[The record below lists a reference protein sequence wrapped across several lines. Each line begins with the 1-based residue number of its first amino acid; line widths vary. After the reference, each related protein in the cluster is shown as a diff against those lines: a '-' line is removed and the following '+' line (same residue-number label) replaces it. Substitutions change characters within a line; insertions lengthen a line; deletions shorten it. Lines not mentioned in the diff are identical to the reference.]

1 MFIHNLGDGDSS
13 VTKRLNDILP
23 YDQALRVEKI
33 ECRNH
38 LLRNYSKKMMALTK
52 RSDMPIDIRKKIYD
66 NIIRLRTDVTCA
78 IKHQKSQNIP
88 LPQKISGK
96 LEFQI

>member
-1 MFIHNLGDGDSS
+1 MFIYNLGDGDSS

-23 YDQALRVEKI
+23 YGQALRVEKI

-38 LLRNYSKKMMALTK
+38 LLRNYSKKIMALTK
-52 RSDMPIDIRKKIYD
+52 RSDMPIDIRKKISD
-66 NIIRLRTDVTCA
+66 NIIRLRTDITCA

-96 LEFQI
+96 VEFKV